1 MCYES
6 LVISTKIIESLRL
19 ELLWDKLLE
28 PLQKLK
34 KSDHSKKSVNNEI
47 TSIEN
52 YLFYYFTLLIV
63 VLNCSVG
70 PLVKRKLLC
79 LKGKKVGRKVDQAE
93 QEEMGFCKISR
104 I

>member
-1 MCYES
+1 MFYES
-6 LVISTKIIESLRL
+6 LVISTKIRESLRL

-52 YLFYYFTLLIV
+52 YLFYFI
-63 VLNCSVG
+63 NSSA
-70 PLVKRKLLC
+70 KLFSWASRQ
-79 LKGKKVGRKVDQAE
+79 KKAFV
-93 QEEMGFCKISR
+93 S
-104 I
+104 